1 MNRLVRRW
9 LLPLLYFSDN
19 WISRLGLLLVTS
31 ATVLWIFLTGA
42 NAASGYVG
50 ILQFV
55 ALPAAFFAGLFLLP
69 VGVAWQKRREAP
81 DHQIHIPDKVDLLN
95 PRVRRL
101 GIFLAATTFCNLV
114 IGGTLTY
121 EAVHYME
128 TPNFC
133 GTACHG
139 VMGPEF
145 RAYQAGL
152 HKQVKCVE
160 CHVGEGVG
168 NMVKA
173 KLNGTRQ
180 LALLMVGKYS
190 TPIPAPPHALKAA
203 DETCLNCHAQTYKYG
218 ERLWRSVK
226 FNDAGEQL
234 DTVMILKLNEIHAAH
249 FGDGVRI
256 DYEAADDRR
265 SKMLRV
271 TLTKGGQTTEYRS
284 ADYKAGAAALTR
296 TMDCL
301 DCHNRPS
308 HTFEGLEHAVD
319 QSMLHGK
326 LDRKVPKIRAAA
338 LDVLQQKYA
347 SSDEAANTIPAR
359 LVSYFQKNAP
369 GELAS
374 HRAEIDRAGAELKQV
389 FARNVSPEM
398 KITWGTYP
406 NHIGHTDSPGCFRC
420 HGDELKSAA
429 AQKVISQDCESCHK
443 ALAVEE
449 KDPKVFKE

>member
-9 LLPLLYFSDN
+9 LLPLVYFSDN
-19 WISRLGLLLVTS
+19 WISRIGLLLVSS
-31 ATVLWIFLTGA
+31 ATVLSIFLTGA
-42 NAASGYVG
+42 PAASGYIG

-55 ALPAAFFAGLFLLP
+55 ALPAAFFAGLFMLP
-69 VGVAWQKRREAP
+69 LGIAWQKRQETP
-81 DHQIHIPDKVDLLN
+81 DHQIHIPEKIELTN
-95 PRVRRL
+95 PRVRRFA
-101 GIFLAATTFCNLV
+101 IFVTAATFCNMV

-128 TPNFC
+128 SPNFC
-133 GTACHG
+133 GTACHS

-168 NMVKA
+168 NMVAA

-180 LALLMVGKYS
+180 LWHLTMGTYS
-190 TPIPAPPHALKAA
+190 RPVPSPPHALKPAE
-203 DETCLNCHAQTYKYG
+203 ETCINCHSKTYAYG
-218 ERLWRSVK
+218 ERLWRKVK

-234 DTVMILKLNEIHAAH
+234 DTVMIMKLNEIHAAH
-249 FGDGVRI
+249 FGENVSIR
-256 DYEAADDRR
+256 YEAADAHR

-271 TLTKGGQTTEYRS
+271 VVTRGKETRE
-284 ADYKAGAAALTR
+284 YKATEGGAPALTR

-308 HTFEGLEHAVD
+308 HAFENLESAVD
-319 QSMLHGK
+319 QSLLHGR
-326 LDRKVPKIRAAA
+326 LNRAVPKIRAAA

-347 SSDEAANTIPAR
+347 SSEEAASVIPAR
-359 LVSYFQKNAP
+359 LISYFEKNAAND
-369 GELAS
+369 LAA
-374 HRAEIDRAGAELKQV
+374 HRSDIDRAGAELKHL

-406 NHIGHTDSPGCFRC
+406 SHIGHTDSPGCFRC
-420 HGDELKSAA
+420 HADGLKTSVG
-429 AQKVISQDCESCHK
+429 QSITQDCESCHK

-449 KDPKVFKE
+449 KNPKVFKE

>member
-9 LLPLLYFSDN
+9 LLPLIYFSDN
-19 WISRLGLLLVTS
+19 WLSRIGLILVTS
-31 ATVLWIFLTGA
+31 AAVLWIFLTGA
-42 NAASGYVG
+42 PAASGYIG

-55 ALPAAFFAGLFLLP
+55 ALPAAFFAGLVLLP
-69 VGVAWQKRREAP
+69 LGIAWQKRSEAP
-81 DHQIHIPDKVDLLN
+81 DHHLHIPEKVELTN
-95 PRVRRL
+95 PRVRRFA
-101 GIFLAATTFCNLV
+101 IFVTAATFCNLV

-128 TPNFC
+128 STNFC

-168 NMVKA
+168 NMVAA
-173 KLNGTRQ
+173 KINGTRQ
-180 LALLMVGKYS
+180 LWHVMAGTYS
-190 TPIPAPPHALKAA
+190 TPIPSPPHGLKTAE
-203 DETCLNCHAQTYKYG
+203 ETCLNCHSQTYNYG
-218 ERLWRSVK
+218 ERLWRKVK

-234 DTVMILKLNEIHAAH
+234 DTVMIMKLNQIHAAH
-249 FGDGVRI
+249 FGAGTRI
-256 DYEAADDRR
+256 EYDAADAKRV
-265 SKMLRV
+265 KMLRV
-271 TLTKGGQTTEYRS
+271 KITKGGETREYKS
-284 ADYKAGAAALTR
+284 GAAAKAEATR

-308 HTFEGLEHAVD
+308 HAYEALEPAVD
-319 QSMLHGK
+319 QAILHGK
-326 LDRKVPKIRAAA
+326 INRSVPKIRTAA

-347 SSDEAANTIPAR
+347 SSAEAASVIPAR
-359 LVSYFQKNAP
+359 LISFFEKNA
-369 GELAS
+369 AS
-374 HRAEIDRAGAELKQV
+374 DLTAHRADIDRAGAELKSI
-389 FARNVSPEM
+389 FARNISPEM

-420 HGDELKSAA
+420 HADELKNSAG
-429 AQKVISQDCESCHK
+429 QSINQDCESCHK

-449 KDPKVFKE
+449 KNPKIFKE